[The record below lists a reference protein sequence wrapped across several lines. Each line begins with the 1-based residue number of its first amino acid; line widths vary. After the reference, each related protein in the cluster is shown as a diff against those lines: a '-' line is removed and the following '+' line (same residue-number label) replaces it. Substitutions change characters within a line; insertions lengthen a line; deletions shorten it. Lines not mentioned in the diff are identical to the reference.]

1 MIITPPYLKKDDT
14 IGIVCPSGYMPFE
27 KAQACIDTL
36 QQWGF
41 KMQVGKTLGNQ
52 FNYFSGTDDERLNDL
67 QTMIDDEKVK
77 AIFCARG
84 GYGLSRIIDRLD
96 FTPFKKNPKWIIGY
110 SDVTILHVHLYSKF
124 GIASLHSPMAS
135 AFNNG
140 GAQNEFVQSLRK
152 AIIGEPCHY
161 SYNPHTLNKEGVAE
175 GELVGGNLSLLVH
188 LIGTPSEVDT
198 KNKVL
203 FLEDVGEYLYNV
215 DRMMMQLKRS
225 GKLESLAGLVIGGFT
240 EMKDTIIPFGQNV
253 YEIIFDKVKDYNYP
267 VCFDFP
273 IGHTDRN
280 YALKVGVKHR
290 LIVNEEK
297 VVLKEL

>member
-1 MIITPPYLKKDDT
+1 M
-14 IGIVCPSGYMPFE
+14 
-27 KAQACIDTL
+27 
-36 QQWGF
+36 
-41 KMQVGKTLGNQ
+41 
-52 FNYFSGTDDERLNDL
+52 
-67 QTMIDDEKVK
+67 
-77 AIFCARG
+77 
-84 GYGLSRIIDRLD
+84 
-96 FTPFKKNPKWIIGY
+96 
-110 SDVTILHVHLYSKF
+110 
-124 GIASLHSPMAS
+124 
-135 AFNNG
+135 
-140 GAQNEFVQSLRK
+140 
-152 AIIGEPCHY
+152 
-161 SYNPHTLNKEGVAE
+161 NKEGVAE